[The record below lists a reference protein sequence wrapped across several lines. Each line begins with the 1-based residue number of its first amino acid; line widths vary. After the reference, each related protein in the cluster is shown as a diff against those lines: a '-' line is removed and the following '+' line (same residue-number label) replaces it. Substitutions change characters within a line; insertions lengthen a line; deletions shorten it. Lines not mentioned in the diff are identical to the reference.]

1 MSDILVVL
9 VIVLVAVLLL
19 RGPKMLPRL
28 GEALGR
34 GIKETRQEVAKG
46 LGRDAEDPSQPSS
59 DQS

>member
-1 MSDILVVL
+1 MSDILVIL
-9 VIVLVAVLLL
+9 VIVLVVVVVL

-46 LGRDAEDPSQPSS
+46 FTPEREDTTRPSS